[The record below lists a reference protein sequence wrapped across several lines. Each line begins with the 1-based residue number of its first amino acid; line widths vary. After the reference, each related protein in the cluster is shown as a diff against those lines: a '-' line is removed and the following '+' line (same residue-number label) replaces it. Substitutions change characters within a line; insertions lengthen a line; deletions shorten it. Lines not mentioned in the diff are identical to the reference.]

1 VKDLAAECQPFTKNF
16 SQTAAQPLQHPIFS
30 GLVRRRRLLELPEQ
44 GERQVVFG
52 TE

>member
-1 VKDLAAECQPFTKNF
+1 MRDSEKNLSHLQRVLLFKD
-16 SQTAAQPLQHPIFS
+16 SS
-30 GLVRRRRLLELPEQ
+30 LVRRRRLLELPEQ